1 MRGQRK
7 QAQDLEILLSGNLSA
22 WTWVTL
28 TKDQDKQKILSP
40 LRENIM
46 IERDWASGQACTQ
59 RWASEVGSGSGS

>member
-1 MRGQRK
+1 MRGERE
-7 QAQDLEILLSGNLSA
+7 QAQDLEILLSGNSSA

-28 TKDQDKQKILSP
+28 TKNQDKQMIPSP

-59 RWASEVGSGSGS
+59 RWTSESG